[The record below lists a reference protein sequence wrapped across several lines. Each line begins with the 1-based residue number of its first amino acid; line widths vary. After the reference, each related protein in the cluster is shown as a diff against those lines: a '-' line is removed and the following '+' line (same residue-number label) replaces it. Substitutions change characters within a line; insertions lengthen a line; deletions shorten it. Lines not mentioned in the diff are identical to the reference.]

1 MCVNKIKTPNVIGIY
16 GPPGAGKTI
25 LLSQLRQTT
34 EIWLEEY
41 DYYEGS
47 EVIDSVVDGGLAAFK
62 KLPHADKQRHRATAV
77 RQIDRGACNNG
88 KSALVAGHFILPSD
102 DLDGGFQEVYTEADL
117 ETFTHIVYLK
127 VPAEDICKQRA
138 ADMQRKRAS
147 FPVEEV
153 NRWQDVEVE
162 RLFHLCL
169 DRGIV
174 FATVSGGKETTVQRV
189 ADLCSFWNLSEQQ
202 NSDLA
207 VCMATLLY
215 RATEEYGRL

>member
-1 MCVNKIKTPNVIGIY
+1 T
-16 GPPGAGKTI
+16 
-25 LLSQLRQTT
+25 
-34 EIWLEEY
+34 WLEEY

-77 RQIDRGACNNG
+77 RQIGRDACNNG
-88 KSALVAGHFILPSD
+88 KSALVAGHFILPND
-102 DLDGGFQEVYTEADL
+102 DLDGGLQEVYTEADL
-117 ETFTHIVYLK
+117 ETFTHIIYLK
-127 VPAEDICKQRA
+127 VPAEDICKQCA
-138 ADMQRKRAS
+138 ADMQRKRAL

-174 FATVSGGKETTVQRV
+174 FAIVSGGKETTVQRV
-189 ADLCSFWNLSEQQ
+189 ADL
-202 NSDLA
+202 
-207 VCMATLLY
+207 
-215 RATEEYGRL
+215 